1 MMTPHHVTGNIGWI
15 EVICGCMFSG
25 KTEELIRRVRR
36 AQYARQDYVVFKPR
50 VDDRYSVGSVGSHSG
65 QLLRSIQIDNAHQI
79 MEFVGPAQGDGIA
92 EAQFLG
98 IERVAICA
106 TRANEGRRVLVAGL
120 DQDFKGQPFEPIPP
134 LLAVAEYISK
144 MLAICTVCGNPADRS
159 QRMVAGDDR
168 VLVGAS
174 GAYEARCRMHW
185 SPEALESRQQ
195 ELPLGR
201 NLAPSP
207 EEPAEGHGAGA

>member
-1 MMTPHHVTGNIGWI
+1 GN
-15 EVICGCMFSG
+15 
-25 KTEELIRRVRR
+25 
-36 AQYARQDYVVFKPR
+36 
-50 VDDRYSVGSVGSHSG
+50 VGSHSG

-79 MEFVGPAQGDGIA
+79 LEFVGSAQVVGID

-98 IERVAICA
+98 IELVAICE
-106 TRANEGRRVLVAGL
+106 TLANEGRRVLVAGL
-120 DQDFKGQPFEPIPP
+120 DQDFQGKPFEPIPQ
-134 LLAVAEYISK
+134 LLAVGEYISK

-168 VLVGAS
+168 VMVGATGS
-174 GAYEARCRMHW
+174 YEARCRMHW
-185 SPEALESRQQ
+185 SPEPLQSRQQ

-207 EEPAEGHGAGA
+207 EDHTDAPAAGA

>member
-1 MMTPHHVTGNIGWI
+1 MMPPHHVTGKLGWI

-50 VDDRYSVGSVGSHSG
+50 IDDRYSANNVGSHSG
-65 QLLRSIQIDNAHQI
+65 QLLRSIQIDNADQI
-79 MEFVGPAQGDGIA
+79 LERVGTAQVVGID

-98 IERVAICA
+98 IELVAVCE
-106 TRANEGRRVLVAGL
+106 TLANEGRRVLVAGL
-120 DQDFKGQPFEPIPP
+120 DQDFQGKPFEPIPQ
-134 LLAVAEYISK
+134 LLAVGEYISK

-159 QRMVAGDDR
+159 QRMVAGADR
-168 VLVGAS
+168 VLVGATGS
-174 GAYEARCRMHW
+174 YEARCRMHW
-185 SPEALESRQQ
+185 SPEPLECRQQ
-195 ELPLGR
+195 ELALGR

-207 EEPAEGHGAGA
+207 EDATDTPVAGA

>member
-1 MMTPHHVTGNIGWI
+1 MMQPHHVTGNVGWI

-50 VDDRYSVGSVGSHSG
+50 IDDRYEAGSVGSHSG

-79 MEFVGPAQGDGIA
+79 LEFVGNAEVVGID

-98 IERVAICA
+98 MELVEICE
-106 TRANEGRRVLVAGL
+106 TLANEGRRVLVAGL
-120 DQDFKGQPFEPIPP
+120 DQDFQGKPFEPIPQ

-168 VLVGAS
+168 VLVGATGS
-174 GAYEARCRMHW
+174 YEARCRMHW
-185 SPEALESRQQ
+185 SPEPLHSRQQ

-201 NLAPSP
+201 NLAPPP
-207 EEPAEGHGAGA
+207 EDPSDAQGAGA